1 MYSVHVTFS
10 FPPSKVI
17 FCTANASYWNRSCPR
32 GVGLVHLLWCG
43 FFSIHPY
50 KFSVQKHY
58 LKDWISI
65 GGLRR
70 GKTYKENQKRQT

>member
-17 FCTANASYWNRSCPR
+17 FCTASAS
-32 GVGLVHLLWCG
+32 LLESFMSKGCWAG
-43 FFSIHPY
+43 PFTFARFFSIHPY